1 MIQINNTIVSSD
13 VVSKK
18 FVCDLTACQGE
29 CCVAG
34 ASGAPLEDEELGVLE
49 DIYEKVEPYLTKE
62 GKKAVKKYGKFVIDS
77 DGDYVTPLVGG
88 DKECA
93 YTIFEDG
100 MAKCGIEKAWADGVV
115 KFRKPISCHLYPIR
129 IDKLKSQLAELDALG
144 QLHRQELHGAIDP
157 LRRQL
162 AQSIDGVRCGQAVFV
177 GLGGCVGG
185 AAHFNRQ
192 GRQGEFEF

>member
-34 ASGAPLEDEELGVLE
+34 ASGAPLEEDELGVLE
-49 DIYEKVEPYLTKE
+49 DIYDKVEPYLTKE
-62 GKKAVKKYGKFVIDS
+62 GKKAVKKYGKYVIDS

-115 KFRKPISCHLYPIR
+115 KFRKPVSCHLYPIR
-129 IDKLKSQLAELDALG
+129 IDKLKSGVEAINYHKWDICSAACTLGKKLQVPVYKFLKEPLIRKYGPKWYRELELAVEQKKA
-144 QLHRQELHGAIDP
+144 
-157 LRRQL
+157 
-162 AQSIDGVRCGQAVFV
+162 
-177 GLGGCVGG
+177 
-185 AAHFNRQ
+185 
-192 GRQGEFEF
+192 

>member
-129 IDKLKSQLAELDALG
+129 IDKLKSQLAELDAQEEQLLERRAEG
-144 QLHRQELHGAIDP
+144 EARFEQLDIQLADAQQLH
-157 LRRQL
+157 
-162 AQSIDGVRCGQAVFV
+162 AQI
-177 GLGGCVGG
+177 LM
-185 AAHFNRQ
+185 
-192 GRQGEFEF
+192 

>member
-129 IDKLKSQLAELDALG
+129 IDKLKSQLVPPAGRDRASAARFRPWHALVGLALVLLILVALG
-144 QLHRQELHGAIDP
+144 AWWWAGKEDRY
-157 LRRQL
+157 
-162 AQSIDGVRCGQAVFV
+162 
-177 GLGGCVGG
+177 
-185 AAHFNRQ
+185 
-192 GRQGEFEF
+192 